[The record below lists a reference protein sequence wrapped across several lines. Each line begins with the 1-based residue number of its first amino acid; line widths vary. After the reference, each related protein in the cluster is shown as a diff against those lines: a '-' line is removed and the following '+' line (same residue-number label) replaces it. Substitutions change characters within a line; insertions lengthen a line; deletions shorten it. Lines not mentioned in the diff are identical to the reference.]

1 MTHLTHAQAHLRPQA
16 QQQMPQ
22 QPGGAPSNGLGMSGA
37 AGAMAGNRASW
48 PNGMPNPS
56 YATDA
61 PQLPLNGLQVDSNRS
76 SRSNS
81 IIRPASSGSDDKKRF
96 SNASSLHT
104 VTNSLET
111 SPPHSAPSVNG
122 AAIDHKFDAANFQR
136 DRLQGQNYPNRSS
149 PGFYQ
154 QAVSN
159 GQSEQPQVK
168 SEQSQFYYPYQY
180 GAAQN
185 QDDNN
190 FSGYFPAAN
199 DNPLMFSAPQS

>member
-1 MTHLTHAQAHLRPQA
+1 MP
-16 QQQMPQ
+16 PQ
-22 QPGGAPSNGLGMSGA
+22 QPGVAPPNGLGMSSA
-37 AGAMAGNRASW
+37 ASSMAGNRSSW

-56 YATDA
+56 YAGDA

-81 IIRPASSGSDDKKRF
+81 IIRPASSGSDEKKRF

-122 AAIDHKFDAANFQR
+122 AGIDHKFDAANFQR
-136 DRLQGQNYPNRSS
+136 DRLQGQTYPNRSS

-154 QAVSN
+154 QAVSNGGTSMN

-168 SEQSQFYYPYQY
+168 SEQSQFYYQYPY

-190 FSGYFPAAN
+190 FPGYFPAGNN
-199 DNPLMFSAPQS
+199 DPLMFSAPQS